1 MWCLRQQNI
10 SQYSI
15 KVDINNIQKIQWLFK
30 TVIDKVYIIFYK
42 K

>member
-15 KVDINNIQKIQWLFK
+15 KIDINNIQKIQWLLK

>member
-1 MWCLRQQNI
+1 MWCLRQQNV

-15 KVDINNIQKIQWLFK
+15 KIDINNIQKIQWLLK
-30 TVIDKVYIIFYK
+30 TVIDKVYIIFCK

>member
-15 KVDINNIQKIQWLFK
+15 KIDVNNIQKIQWLLK

>member
-15 KVDINNIQKIQWLFK
+15 KIDINNIQKIQWLLK
-30 TVIDKVYIIFYK
+30 TVSLYNFL
-42 K
+42 

>member
-15 KVDINNIQKIQWLFK
+15 KIDVNNIQKIQWLLK
-30 TVIDKVYIIFYK
+30 TVIDKVYMIFYK

>member
-15 KVDINNIQKIQWLFK
+15 KIDINNIQKIQWLLK
-30 TVIDKVYIIFYK
+30 TVIDKVYMIFYK